1 MVPEIGDGDPI
12 WCRGYGRNHTAKGK
26 WPTAEG
32 IWMPIPPGL
41 SRCWGQGLP
50 IELDVLRNFRLH
62 WEKNMFIQSFHFSA
76 NISQCYDLWLLLSH
90 NVMTSKHVKLSNML
104 CPLNMYQIILVY
116 WYQLFTSPVQSMKQY
131 KCLDEESEMDSEESE
146 IKFLFD
152 AVDDGSS
159 SSSSSSDSSSSDKKA
174 RGHWNMSKRQS
185 LRMMNHFH
193 VKFISQAKKRKG
205 KKKGKKDKMD
215 SKKNSKKSKGRILK
229 KTWYWSLV
237 NCRYRYSICSCALWS
252 RVKYIII

>member
-1 MVPEIGDGDPI
+1 
-12 WCRGYGRNHTAKGK
+12 
-26 WPTAEG
+26 
-32 IWMPIPPGL
+32 
-41 SRCWGQGLP
+41 
-50 IELDVLRNFRLH
+50 
-62 WEKNMFIQSFHFSA
+62 
-76 NISQCYDLWLLLSH
+76 
-90 NVMTSKHVKLSNML
+90 
-104 CPLNMYQIILVY
+104 
-116 WYQLFTSPVQSMKQY
+116 MKQY

-193 VKFISQAKKRKG
+193 VKFISQAKKKKG

-229 KTWYWSLV
+229 KTWY
-237 NCRYRYSICSCALWS
+237 
-252 RVKYIII
+252 